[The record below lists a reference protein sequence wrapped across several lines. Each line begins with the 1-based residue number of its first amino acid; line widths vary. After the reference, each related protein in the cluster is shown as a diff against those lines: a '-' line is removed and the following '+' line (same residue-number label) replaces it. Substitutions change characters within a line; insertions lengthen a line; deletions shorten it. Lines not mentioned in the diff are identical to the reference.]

1 MDLLA
6 PPPDAVLVTD
16 MHAATTTVAAA
27 IAKFGAERVL
37 VPVLLGVPPSDP
49 RRSA

>member
-1 MDLLA
+1 MDLLT

-16 MHAATTTVAAA
+16 MHAAAATLEAA

-37 VPVLLGVPPSDP
+37 VPALLGVPPSDP
-49 RRSA
+49 RRGA